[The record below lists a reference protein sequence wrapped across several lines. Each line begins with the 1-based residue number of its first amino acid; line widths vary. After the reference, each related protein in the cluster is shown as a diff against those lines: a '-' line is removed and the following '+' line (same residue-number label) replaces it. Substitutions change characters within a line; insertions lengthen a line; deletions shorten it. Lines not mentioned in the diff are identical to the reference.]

1 MAIFDQGDSCRGL
14 RAASSGFYRD
24 AFWWKH
30 GQNDCQSLKLD
41 ANTNTKFSI
50 NLNHWQDD
58 HQVLKPKNCD
68 TTFLLTLI
76 AYACYSYIACFINF
90 IWEMLDIDPNLP

>member
-30 GQNDCQSLKLD
+30 GQNDCESFKL
-41 ANTNTKFSI
+41 NTNTKFSI

-58 HQVLKPKNCD
+58 QVLKPKNCD
-68 TTFLLTLI
+68 TTFILSLI
-76 AYACYSYIACFINF
+76 AYACNSYIVSLILYGKC
-90 IWEMLDIDPNLP
+90 

>member
-30 GQNDCQSLKLD
+30 GQNDCQSLKLN

-58 HQVLKPKNCD
+58 HQVLKKKELRYNLPSHIDSLCML
-68 TTFLLTLI
+68 FLH
-76 AYACYSYIACFINF
+76 CFINF
-90 IWEMLDIDPNLP
+90 IWEMLDIDQNLP